1 MSEFSINVNIAGRT
15 YSLSIQRSEEEYVRK
30 AAQAINDN
38 VKNLKQNY
46 AVKDSQDLL
55 AMTALEYSS
64 ELLLKKGAVEQEHL
78 MKELEQLEQKLAS
91 YLDSVSR

>member
-1 MSEFSINVNIAGRT
+1 MSEFSINVTIAGRT
-15 YSLSIQRSEEEYVRK
+15 YPLTIQRKEEEYVRK

-64 ELLLKKGAVEQEHL
+64 ELLLKKGVVEQEHL
-78 MKELEQLEQKLAS
+78 MKQLEQVEQKLAS
-91 YLDSVSR
+91 HIDSIFR

>member
-15 YSLSIQRSEEEYVRK
+15 YPLTIQRSEEEYVRK

-38 VKNLKQNY
+38 VKHLQQNY

-64 ELLLKKGAVEQEHL
+64 ELLVKKGTVEQEHL
-78 MKELEQLEQKLAS
+78 MKQLEQLEQKLTS
-91 YLDSVSR
+91 YLDSVPR